1 MYLTILRAGH
11 QDKGSVGS
19 NPSSTIAL
27 LIEEFNISFHVY
39 KTKIIAPKFK
49 KIAWNHMCEC
59 PLYKI
64 IHKAFIEIL
73 LKIVWIQ
80 IIINLFEDLR
90 LQITEALNS

>member
-1 MYLTILRAGH
+1 MYLTILRTGH
-11 QDKGSVGS
+11 QDKASVGF
-19 NPSSTIAL
+19 NPSSIVVSL
-27 LIEEFNISFHVY
+27 NEEFNISFHVY
-39 KTKIIAPKFK
+39 KTKIIALKFK

-80 IIINLFEDLR
+80 IIINFFEDLR
-90 LQITEALNS
+90 FKSQRP